1 MKSFKAHLREKHAA
15 AVSPHGIAM
24 DQDINPAAM
33 GNPEVVKR
41 LNAFVGLIGNQE
53 FILPEHGLNTLRN
66 RLASIG
72 LGVEAAPDMTAHL
85 VLLNYR

>member
-1 MKSFKAHLREKHAA
+1 MKSFKAHLREKHA

-53 FILPEHGLNTLRN
+53 FILPEHGLNTLKK
-66 RLASIG
+66 
-72 LGVEAAPDMTAHL
+72 
-85 VLLNYR
+85 